1 MITRNDPCWCNSGKK
16 WKKCHYPQQ
25 QKNLYDPTAYKKNY
39 NIILK
44 TPEQIE
50 GIRHACQITKNI
62 LDKLAAKASAG
73 ITTNELDQLS
83 MQLHKEAQ
91 ASPAPL
97 GYGSP
102 PFPKSICTSLN
113 EVICHG
119 IPNDEPLQEG
129 DFLNIDVSAIVNGFY
144 GDCSKM
150 IAIGE
155 IDSEKKRVMQTSKRC
170 LDEAIKV
177 LKPGLLLH
185 VIGDV
190 ITKIAEEQHCS
201 VVHQFVGHGVG
212 LHFHEAPTVFHSK
225 NNSNIPLAPGM
236 IFTIEPMINAGKP
249 EGIIDQNNQWVC
261 YTIDKRPSAQFEH
274 TVLITETG
282 CEVLTQ

>member
-1 MITRNDPCWCNSGKK
+1 MITRNDLCWCDSGKK

-25 QKNLYDPTAYKKNY
+25 QENPYDPVLYKKKY

-44 TPEQIE
+44 TSEQIA
-50 GIRHACQITKNI
+50 GIRHACQVTKHI
-62 LDKLAAKASAG
+62 LDKLCEKASAG
-73 ITTNELDQLS
+73 MTTNELDQIS
-83 MQLHKEAQ
+83 MKLHQEAQ
-91 ASPAPL
+91 AIPAPL

-119 IPNDEPLQEG
+119 IPDDTPLKEG

-150 IAIGE
+150 VAIGE
-155 IDSEKKRVMQTSKRC
+155 IDQEKKRVMQTSKEC
-170 LDEAIKV
+170 LEEAIKI
-177 LKPGLLLH
+177 LKPGLLLQA
-185 VIGDV
+185 IGEI
-190 ITKIAEEQHCS
+190 ITKIAEEKQCS

-212 LHFHEAPTVFHSK
+212 LHFHEAPTIFHSR
-225 NNSNIPLAPGM
+225 NHSCIPLAPGM

-249 EGIIDQNNQWVC
+249 DGIIDPSNQWVC
-261 YTIDKRPSAQFEH
+261 YTIDKKPSAQFEH
-274 TVLITETG
+274 TVLITNTG